1 MSIARPTQSAAHTEP
16 HERLI
21 HVIQGEFAIVD
32 DPNAIL
38 TTLLGSCVAVCMR
51 DPVAGIGGMNH
62 FLLPGDA
69 SSGSD
74 SVKYGVN
81 AMELLVNGILKKG
94 GLRSRLE
101 AKLFGG
107 AHVVRGVGMIG
118 QQNAEF
124 AEQFLEAEGIRS
136 LGGSLGGEKA
146 RRIRYWPA
154 SGRVRQIFLAGSPP
168 EVVEAD
174 VRKPAPP
181 PTADAGALE
190 LF

>member
-1 MSIARPTQSAAHTEP
+1 MNLGRATHIRRTAHSP
-16 HERLI
+16 ERLV

-51 DPVAGIGGMNH
+51 DPVAGVGGMNH

-69 SSGSD
+69 SSGND

-81 AMELLVNGILKKG
+81 AMELLVNGILNRG

-107 AHVVRGVGMIG
+107 AHVVRGVGVIG
-118 QQNAEF
+118 EKNAIF
-124 AEQFLEAEGIRS
+124 AKQFLEAEGIS
-136 LGGSLGGEKA
+136 CLGGSLGGEKA

-154 SGRVRQIFLAGSPP
+154 TGRARQIFLTGSPP
-168 EVVEAD
+168 EVMEAD
-174 VRKPAPP
+174 TRKPPQPAVP
-181 PTADAGALE
+181 DAGAVE

>member
-1 MSIARPTQSAAHTEP
+1 MNIPRPTQTAARAEP
-16 HERLI
+16 QERLV
-21 HVIQGEFAIVD
+21 HVIQGEFAIID

-81 AMELLVNGILKKG
+81 AMELLVNGILKQG

-118 QQNAEF
+118 QKNAAF

-136 LGGSLGGEKA
+136 LGGSLGGDKA
-146 RRIRYWPA
+146 RRIRYWPS
-154 SGRVRQIFLAGSPP
+154 SGRVRQMFLSGSPP
-168 EVVEAD
+168 EVLEAD
-174 VRKPAPP
+174 VRKPPP
-181 PTADAGALE
+181 PATSDAGAVE